1 MIRYKIEFYGRVQGV
16 GFRYKSMSIANRI
29 GLTGIVKNE
38 YDGSV
43 YMEVQGELKVIEKL
57 VDELMDDRFIRIDK
71 FYKTELNV
79 IKDEKGF
86 IIGN

>member
-43 YMEVQGELKVIEKL
+43 YMEVQGELKGIEKL